1 MIERH
6 VTFDV
11 FPEKNQEFEKL
22 FVEEYRPAMSN
33 MPGYV
38 KVELLREQDDMHRYQ
53 MVIRFDSLES
63 ASAWRNSNAHQAL
76 SPKLKSLYSASQLQ
90 VYDFIA

>member
-11 FPEKNQEFEKL
+11 LPEKIQDFEKF
-22 FVEEYRPAMSN
+22 FVENYRPAMAS
-33 MPGYV
+33 MPGYL
-38 KVELLREQDDMHRYQ
+38 KVELLREQENPNHYK
-53 MVIRFDSLES
+53 MVIRFDSPDS
-63 ASAWRNSNAHQAL
+63 AAAWRNSSAHQAL

>member
-22 FVEEYRPAMSN
+22 FVEEYRPTMAN
-33 MPGYV
+33 MPGYI
-38 KVELLREQDDMHRYQ
+38 KVELLREQDNPHCYQ
-53 MVIRFDSLES
+53 MVIRFDSLDS
-63 ASAWRNSNAHQAL
+63 AAAWRNSHAHQAL
-76 SPKLKSLYSASQLQ
+76 SPKLKSLYSSSQLQ
-90 VYDFIA
+90 VYDFVA

>member
-11 FPEKNQEFEKL
+11 FPEKISDFEKL
-22 FVEEYRPAMSN
+22 FVEEYRPAMAT
-33 MPGYV
+33 MPGYI
-38 KVELLREQDDMHRYQ
+38 KVELLREQDNPHRYQ
-53 MVIRFDSLES
+53 MVIRFDSLDS
-63 ASAWRNSNAHQAL
+63 AASWRSSNAHQTL

-90 VYDFIA
+90 IYDFIA

>member
-11 FPEKNQEFEKL
+11 FPEKKQEFEKL
-22 FVEEYRPAMSN
+22 FVEEYRPAMAK
-33 MPGYV
+33 MPGYI
-38 KVELLREQDDMHRYQ
+38 KVELLREQENPQRYQ
-53 MVIRFDSLES
+53 MIIRFDSLNTA
-63 ASAWRNSNAHQAL
+63 ASWRNSNAHQAL

>member
-11 FPEKNQEFEKL
+11 LPEKNQEFEKL
-22 FVEEYRPAMSN
+22 FVEEYRPAMAS
-33 MPGYV
+33 MPGYI
-38 KVELLREQDDMHRYQ
+38 KVELLREQDDKHRYQ
-53 MVIRFDSLES
+53 MVIRFDSLDL
-63 ASAWRNSNAHQAL
+63 AAAWRNSEAHQAL

>member
-11 FPEKNQEFEKL
+11 LPEKNREFEQL
-22 FVEEYRPAMSN
+22 FVEEYRPAMAS

-38 KVELLREQDDMHRYQ
+38 RVELLRDQDDVHRYQ
-53 MVIRFDSLES
+53 MLIRFDSLDS
-63 ASAWRNSNAHQAL
+63 AAAWRNSEAHQAL

>member
-22 FVEEYRPAMSN
+22 FVEQYRPAMAS
-33 MPGYV
+33 MPGYI
-38 KVELLREQDDMHRYQ
+38 KVELLREQGNPCRYQ
-53 MVIRFDSLES
+53 MIIRFDSLDS
-63 ASAWRNSNAHQAL
+63 ASAWRNSGAHQAL
-76 SPKLKSLYSASQLQ
+76 SPKLKSLYSSSQLQ
-90 VYDFIA
+90 VYECIA

>member
-11 FPEKNQEFEKL
+11 LPEKTREFEEL
-22 FVEEYRPAMSN
+22 FVEEYRPAMAS

-38 KVELLREQDDMHRYQ
+38 RVELLRDQDDVHRYQ
-53 MVIRFDSLES
+53 MLIRFDSLDS
-63 ASAWRNSNAHQAL
+63 AAAWRNSEAHQAL

>member
-6 VTFDV
+6 VIFDV

-22 FVEEYRPAMSN
+22 FVEEYRPAMAN

-63 ASAWRNSNAHQAL
+63 AAAWRNSNAHQAL